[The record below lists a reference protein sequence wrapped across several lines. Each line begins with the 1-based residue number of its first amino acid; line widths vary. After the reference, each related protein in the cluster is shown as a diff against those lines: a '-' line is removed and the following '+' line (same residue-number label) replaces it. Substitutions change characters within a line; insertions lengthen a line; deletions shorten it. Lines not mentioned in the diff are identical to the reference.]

1 MSTKRGKLSPADVVQ
16 HARRRIA
23 QIGVWTAN
31 DSEAS
36 YLANEE
42 RQAAVERNFIAIGEA
57 IKDLAKTHD
66 LAALD
71 PAGPWKRPAQ
81 FRDFLA
87 HKYDE
92 GVSHPEVW
100 RTIRHDLP
108 ELDAA
113 LARLD
118 EALSD
123 AQGGTNE

>member
-1 MSTKRGKLSPADVVQ
+1 MSSKLTPLETIQ

-23 QIGVWTAN
+23 QIAAWTKD

-57 IKDLAKTHD
+57 VKDLGKVHD

-71 PAGPWKRPAQ
+71 PSGPWRHPAR

-100 RTIRHDLP
+100 GTIKKDLP
-108 ELDAA
+108 ELDEAF
-113 LARLD
+113 ARVELLI
-118 EALSD
+118 ARGSL
-123 AQGGTNE
+123 

>member
-1 MSTKRGKLSPADVVQ
+1 MSSKSKLTPLDIVQ

-23 QIGVWTAN
+23 QIHAWTT
-31 DSEAS
+31 DDTEAT
-36 YLANEE
+36 YLANDE

-57 IKDLAKTHD
+57 IKDLKNRHD
-66 LAALD
+66 LSAID
-71 PAGPWKRPAQ
+71 PAGPWKHPAR

-100 RTIRHDLP
+100 ATIKNDLP

-113 LARLD
+113 LARV
-118 EALSD
+118 EAKIHSP
-123 AQGGTNE
+123 TE